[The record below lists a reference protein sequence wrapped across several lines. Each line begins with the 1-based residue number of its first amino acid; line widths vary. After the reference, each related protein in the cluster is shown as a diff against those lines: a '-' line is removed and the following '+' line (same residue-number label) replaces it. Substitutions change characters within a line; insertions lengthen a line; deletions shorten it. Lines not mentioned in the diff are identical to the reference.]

1 MAVAAAL
8 AVLSASAAV
17 LLGPVALALPVA
29 GVAVVLL
36 VRHPPVLLAVYLHV
50 GVFKGAPA
58 FSAVPVDA
66 TVALGLLLAA
76 VCLFRLL
83 EGRVRLVP
91 VGVAAPLLVIGVLA
105 CLGLIWTTVPDYGL
119 EKAAKFLTLTSVAAL
134 AAFFVVERRRD
145 LEELLWAI
153 VVLAVLA
160 AGLSLADPAAAEA
173 GRLEFGGADNT
184 IFTSR
189 LICSGVAVLLLGAG
203 VLVKGRLARL
213 ALPAGAVGLVA
224 VAAGIGSR
232 GPLLSLALALVCV
245 LAVYMVKKPQQ
256 LFPALI
262 VVGAALAVFPFV
274 SLPET
279 SRERLER
286 TIQNPSGSVEED
298 GRSALYGKA
307 FELIEEQPL
316 RGVGTGGFFL
326 YSYVLADQEEKYPHN
341 IFLELSAEF
350 GVVPALLLAASVAAL
365 LFALYRRLWLA
376 AEERDRRL
384 YAVIAGLFLFQLFA
398 VQFSGDINDN
408 RTFWAVFGLAWFMA
422 VYGIPQDERP
432 ARAKLSSG
440 DE

>member
-1 MAVAAAL
+1 M
-8 AVLSASAAV
+8 
-17 LLGPVALALPVA
+17 
-29 GVAVVLL
+29 
-36 VRHPPVLLAVYLHV
+36 
-50 GVFKGAPA
+50 
-58 FSAVPVDA
+58 
-66 TVALGLLLAA
+66 
-76 VCLFRLL
+76 
-83 EGRVRLVP
+83 
-91 VGVAAPLLVIGVLA
+91 
-105 CLGLIWTTVPDYGL
+105 
-119 EKAAKFLTLTSVAAL
+119 
-134 AAFFVVERRRD
+134 
-145 LEELLWAI
+145 
-153 VVLAVLA
+153 
-160 AGLSLADPAAAEA
+160 
-173 GRLEFGGADNT
+173 
-184 IFTSR
+184 
-189 LICSGVAVLLLGAG
+189 
-203 VLVKGRLARL
+203 
-213 ALPAGAVGLVA
+213 
-224 VAAGIGSR
+224 
-232 GPLLSLALALVCV
+232 CV